1 MGTRFFRVWGLAVGL
16 SLASGA
22 LAHDKNDKPKSCGEG
37 SWLRIETTGYDVR
50 VEPPAQQT
58 AGDAGAPDDPGAC
71 YKVSPGKYTVKF
83 LKGGVVKGTVGAHAV
98 PNRTKVVRFK
108 K

>member
-1 MGTRFFRVWGLAVGL
+1 MGTRFFRIWGLAVGL
-16 SLASGA
+16 SVASGA
-22 LAHDKNDKPKSCGEG
+22 LADEKDKPKSCGEG
-37 SWLRIETTGYDVR
+37 AWLRIETTGYDVR

-58 AGDAGAPDDPGAC
+58 AGDAGDGAC
-71 YKVSPGKYTVKF
+71 YKVSPGKYLVKF

-98 PNRTKVVRFK
+98 ANRTKVVRFK